1 MVTRVPVREEDSNQC
16 RLREPCPQL
25 PTAFKSPIPAR
36 RLGIMP
42 QADKRE
48 VGMEIKLTK
57 DVEQR
62 LTASV
67 QRYLAENFEGDAG
80 ELKAG
85 LFLRFCLAE
94 IGPAIYHQAIA
105 DAQAYFQERAADL
118 ENVCFVEE
126 GTYWTKGAGKVPQP
140 PRRSAF
146 KR

>member
-1 MVTRVPVREEDSNQC
+1 MPA
-16 RLREPCPQL
+16 PGAL
-25 PTAFKSPIPAR
+25 PTASHRIQVSHPGRA
-36 RLGIMP
+36 LGIMP

-57 DVEQR
+57 EVEQR

-126 GTYWTKGAGKVPQP
+126 GTYWTKGAGKVSQP

>member
-1 MVTRVPVREEDSNQC
+1 MFTASHRIQDSHPG
-16 RLREPCPQL
+16 R
-25 PTAFKSPIPAR
+25 A
-36 RLGIMP
+36 LGIMP

-48 VGMEIKLTK
+48 AAMEIKLTK
-57 DVEQR
+57 EVEQR

-94 IGPAIYHQAIA
+94 IGPVIYHQAIA

-118 ENVCFVEE
+118 ENVCFVAE
-126 GTYWTKGAGKVPQP
+126 GAYWTKGAGKASQSA
-140 PRRSAF
+140 RRNAL

>member
-1 MVTRVPVREEDSNQC
+1 
-16 RLREPCPQL
+16 
-25 PTAFKSPIPAR
+25 
-36 RLGIMP
+36 MP
-42 QADKRE
+42 QAEKRE
-48 VGMEIKLTK
+48 VAMEIKLTK
-57 DVEQR
+57 EVEQR

-67 QRYLAENFEGDAG
+67 QRYLAENFEEEAG
-80 ELKAG
+80 ELKAS

-126 GTYWTKGAGKVPQP
+126 GSYWTKGAGKAPQP
-140 PRRSAF
+140 ARRGAF